1 MAKKKILVV
10 DDEAD
15 IVKLLQTT
23 LTDKGYEVIVAFDSI
38 QAVHRAHQDKPDLII
53 LDIVMPGGDGYA
65 VCRNLRKSSHT
76 WTTPI
81 IVLTGKMGEE
91 GRKRAFEAGA
101 NFYLIKPYNRKVL
114 LSMVKKALFPLREPE
129 EK

>member
-15 IVKLLQTT
+15 IVKLLHTT
-23 LTDKGYEVIVAFDSI
+23 LTDSGYDVVVALDAL
-38 QAVHRAHQDKPDLII
+38 QATHSAHQDKPDLII

-91 GRKRAFEAGA
+91 GKKRAFEAGA
-101 NFYLIKPYNRKVL
+101 NFYLTKPYDRAAL
-114 LSMVKKALFPLREPE
+114 LSMVKNALS
-129 EK
+129 